1 MQRIIARLI
10 TPNKEIQQS
19 TNRKVDYFRLRASV
33 TYALTVAAKHRR
45 GLASGLGTLHQPTH
59 KKNFGRWY

>member
-1 MQRIIARLI
+1 MQRIIVRLI

-19 TNRKVDYFRLRASV
+19 TNRKVDYFRLRAS
-33 TYALTVAAKHRR
+33 ALTVAAINIDE
-45 GLASGLGTLHQPTH
+45 GCLLGWERFINPH

>member
-33 TYALTVAAKHRR
+33 TYALTVAAINIDE
-45 GLASGLGTLHQPTH
+45 G
-59 KKNFGRWY
+59 

>member
-19 TNRKVDYFRLRASV
+19 TNRKVDYFRLRASA
-33 TYALTVAAKHRR
+33 TYALTVAAVNVDE
-45 GLASGLGTLHQPTH
+45 G
-59 KKNFGRWY
+59 